1 MKCPTC
7 HGTKHITTTVTFHGR
22 PDVETMQLD
31 CVVCDGTGKVT
42 RAMAKALAA
51 HNADWCRCKAPDPN
65 AVQYY
70 PDGAHPVRAS
80 ITTPRTRVR
89 RHPTNRVTHDTV

>member
-7 HGTKHITTTVTFHGR
+7 KGTKQITTTVTFHGS

-42 RAMAKALAA
+42 RAMAKAIAA

-70 PDGAHPVRAS
+70 PDGAHPNCAKHHY
-80 ITTPRTRVR
+80 
-89 RHPTNRVTHDTV
+89 RHEPGCGGILQIG